1 MPMNYFSISGFVDPM
16 KICCGYHVND
26 THIWCGNLGTANGKD
41 VFGTSC
47 EKPSMYVSW
56 DGVHYAEAA
65 NHWVADRILNG
76 SFTDPPTPIT
86 QACYRH

>member
-1 MPMNYFSISGFVDPM
+1 MDPL

-26 THIWCGNLGTANGKD
+26 THIWCGNKGSVDGKD
-41 VFGTSC
+41 VYGASC
-47 EKPSMYVSW
+47 ETPQVYVSW

-65 NHWVADRILNG
+65 NHWVANHILNG
-76 SFTDPPTPIT
+76 SLSDPPIPIT